1 MPQLIG
7 QTPYLEVFDMTASV
21 AFYRGLLGYEVVF
34 ASPEVETK
42 EGRFSHFVILR
53 RDKVEIMLN
62 TAYDSNGRP
71 SSRREARWSSTQ
83 HCRLFIDC
91 DDVAGLYAEMNDR
104 GLPAD
109 PPDRTG
115 YGYLGFSVADPDGYM
130 MTFHQPL

>member
-71 SSRREARWSSTQ
+71 SSRREALELDAALSAL
-83 HCRLFIDC
+83 HRL
-91 DDVAGLYAEMNDR
+91 
-104 GLPAD
+104 
-109 PPDRTG
+109 
-115 YGYLGFSVADPDGYM
+115 
-130 MTFHQPL
+130 